1 MRVGEFFVPLS
12 LLFFA
17 YIYFLYVLGW
27 LLDALFLL
35 IYPSSMALPVKKKK
49 KKKFKIESKRWGTTL
64 EISFEVLQEKLKDLF
79 QWPSLNL

>member
-1 MRVGEFFVPLS
+1 MS
-12 LLFFA
+12 
-17 YIYFLYVLGW
+17 FLYPSLFCFLPIGTCYI
-27 LLDALFLL
+27 LLVCFGLVVGHL
-35 IYPSSMALPVKKKK
+35 ILINISFFYGFACQ